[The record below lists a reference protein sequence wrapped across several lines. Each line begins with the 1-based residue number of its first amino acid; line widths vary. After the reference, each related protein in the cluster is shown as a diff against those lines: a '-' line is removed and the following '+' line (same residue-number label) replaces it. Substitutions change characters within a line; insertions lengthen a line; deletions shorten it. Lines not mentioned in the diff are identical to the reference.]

1 MTFNERRCEMD
12 DFVEPPYVEIDWHS
26 SSEKVAED
34 GGFTFGVYLSN
45 NCIDFALEQAVL
57 DWACSIDDEKDI
69 NLTIRLRLR
78 DVFSELYDINCN
90 GDGSVD
96 EEGVPLFDAL
106 RKDCEWIIKQV
117 DELKICKEEV

>member
-1 MTFNERRCEMD
+1 MD
-12 DFVEPPYVEIDWHS
+12 EYVEIDWHS

-45 NCIDFALEQAVL
+45 SCIDFALEQAVL
-57 DWACSIDDEKDI
+57 NWACSIDDEKDI